1 MLQVTSFTFN
11 PFSENMYV
19 VSNEHKECII
29 FDPGMYDAHD
39 EQELDNFIKRAGL
52 QPRYLINTHC
62 HIDHILGN
70 TYCAEKYGLELLTH
84 RMELGVLEMG
94 KASAAL
100 YGLHYNESVS
110 PAAFIDEHQTI
121 NLGDDELSILFT
133 PGHSPGSL
141 SFYSSRDRFLI
152 SGDVLFQN
160 SIGRS
165 DLPGGN
171 FETLL
176 HSIHTRLLTLP
187 DDTVVYSGHGP
198 ATSIGAER
206 RQNPFLSAG

>member
-19 VSNEHKECII
+19 ISNERKECII

-39 EQELDNFIKRAGL
+39 QQELDNFIRRAGL
-52 QPRYLINTHC
+52 KPKYLINTHC

-70 TYCAEKYGLELLTH
+70 TYCAENYGLELLTH
-84 RMELGVLEMG
+84 QKELGVLEMG

-100 YGLHYNESVS
+100 YGLHYHESVIPS
-110 PAAFIDEHQTI
+110 AFLDETQTI
-121 NLGDDELSILFT
+121 HLGEDELSILFT

-141 SFYSSRDRFLI
+141 SFYSRHDRFLI

-165 DLPGGN
+165 DLPGGD
-171 FETLL
+171 FKTLL

-206 RQNPFLSAG
+206 RHNPFLSAG